1 MHTAAIQHFAG
12 GFFAVDLGTKRFVR
26 KKQPPIEQTPWLP
39 PPPESEA
46 QRLERL
52 EREEQDRQALA
63 EIHARQWAQDMAD
76 IAREQRK
83 KAKPRRHPAKKAAP
97 ERSINKGSYQRRAT
111 EPGVHDGRDRA
122 MHERWTARLVADA
135 CDEFFVRKGM
145 PLAPHAWRQ
154 SEGTATGTGDNATRE
169 SCKGLHGHAEGQGE
183 AVRGCPTP
191 PAKESLTRT

>member
-1 MHTAAIQHFAG
+1 MHAAAIQHFAG

-39 PPPESEA
+39 PPPETEA

-76 IAREQRK
+76 IEREQRR
-83 KAKPRRHPAKKAAP
+83 KARPPRRPAVKPAP
-97 ERSINKGSYQRRAT
+97 ERAFTRPSYARET
-111 EPGVHDGRDRA
+111 EPGIEAARQRV
-122 MHERWTARLVADA
+122 MSERWTARLVADA
-135 CDEFFVRKGM
+135 CDAFFVRKGM

-154 SEGTATGTGDNATRE
+154 SGDTATGTGDNATRE
-169 SCKGLHGHAEGQGE
+169 SCKGLHGHAEGQGG

-191 PAKESLTRT
+191 PR